1 MTITL
6 EDLKPAKGSTSKTKR
21 VGRGRASGHG
31 KTSCHGHNGEGQR
44 SGCSAKRGFE
54 GGQMPAYRRLPKL
67 KGFKIINQRKYAEI
81 NVGELESLT
90 QAYSDLKEVSL
101 ESLKAI
107 KKAHPSTDGLRILGN
122 GEITK
127 KVKIKAD
134 HVTAQAKAKIEAAGG
149 KIELIVVATKTEKA
163 KKTEGKIEE

>member
-6 EDLKPAKGSTSKTKR
+6 EDLKPAEGATHKIKR
-21 VGRGRASGHG
+21 VGRGRSSGHG

-67 KGFKIINQRKYAEI
+67 KGFKLINQRNYAE
-81 NVGELESLT
+81 LT
-90 QAYSDLKEVSL
+90 ISAIERLNITEISL

-127 KVKIKAD
+127 KVTIVAN
-134 HVTAQAKAKIEAAGG
+134 HVTPQAKAKIEAAGG
-149 KIELIVVATKTEKA
+149 KVELIVVVPNTKKV
-163 KKTEGKIEE
+163 KKEDK